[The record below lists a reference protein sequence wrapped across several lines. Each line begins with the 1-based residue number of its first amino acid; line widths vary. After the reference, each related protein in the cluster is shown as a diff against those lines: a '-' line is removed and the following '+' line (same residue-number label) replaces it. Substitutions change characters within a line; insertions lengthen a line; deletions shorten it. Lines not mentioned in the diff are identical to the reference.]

1 MPRSDLLSYFQPLPS
16 AARAPSM
23 SMAAS
28 PQSIR
33 TSLRLERTVI
43 ELNQEEELF
52 LERLVDVY
60 QNGGTVE
67 EFIEHRLNG
76 ELRHPVENPTEGGY
90 VVLVSPCYDYDPQYD
105 VERSICDSLVDKGM
119 LVRREDGWYGNLT
132 HGGRNY
138 FKEKERRAREVEEE
152 RAYSRRQAAKALAAS
167 AALSV
172 FLNLDKVARMLSQ
185 LAAWL
190 SSVAPGT

>member
-1 MPRSDLLSYFQPLPS
+1 
-16 AARAPSM
+16 
-23 SMAAS
+23 MAAS
-28 PQSIR
+28 HQSIR

-67 EFIEHRLNG
+67 NFIEHRLNG

-138 FKEKERRAREVEEE
+138 FKEKERHAREVEEE